1 MSKATRPVLDLSQ
14 QRAAFSGLADQAG
27 IAPLHP
33 AAVVDGAT
41 RAKNHLTLPIAQI
54 EEEGAYVREVE
65 SEEDLADLAS
75 SIRTDGDVPGAI
87 GVRRVGPPVNP
98 RFVLVYGRRRL
109 HAAKL
114 AGLRTVT
121 VRDLGPIGE
130 EEAFLQQI
138 AENESRR
145 AMSVMDACLAYFR
158 AHHGFGHTQAVL
170 AARAGK
176 SPGYVSWMT
185 KGGEALA
192 QLGDDERAALARHP
206 RMGTAIFRDTSS
218 KPLEERVE
226 TLRAMA
232 RSVVSGAAQEEAAS
246 AAPTPIRWS
255 PARGGALRLNAHL
268 DPRRLQEDGEY
279 RAECRELVGRL
290 QQMLAEAERE

>member
-1 MSKATRPVLDLSQ
+1 MSKAPRPALDLSRH
-14 QRAAFSGLADQAG
+14 RAAFSGVAEQG
-27 IAPLHP
+27 APSLHP

-65 SEEDLADLAS
+65 SEEELADLAS

-145 AMSVMDACLAYFR
+145 AMSVMDAALAYYR

-192 QLGDDERAALARHP
+192 QLAEEERAALARHP
-206 RMGTAIFRDTSS
+206 RMGTAVFRDSS
-218 KPLEERVE
+218 SRPLAERVE

-232 RSVVSGAAQEEAAS
+232 RSVASGAAREEAAS
-246 AAPTPIRWS
+246 AGPPPIRWS

-268 DPRRLQEDGEY
+268 DPARLRDDGGY
-279 RAECRELVGRL
+279 RAEVRGLVDRL
-290 QQMLAEAERE
+290 QQMLAEADG

>member
-1 MSKATRPVLDLSQ
+1 MSKTARPALDLSK
-14 QRAAFSGLADQAG
+14 QRAAFSNAQPGS
-27 IAPLHP
+27 LHP

-65 SEEDLADLAS
+65 SEEDLADLAR

-109 HAAKL
+109 HAARL
-114 AGLRTVT
+114 AGLTSVT
-121 VRDLGPIGE
+121 VRDLGTIGE
-130 EEAFLQQI
+130 DEAFLQQI

-170 AARAGK
+170 ASRAGK

-192 QLGDDERAALARHP
+192 QLSDDERAALARHP
-206 RMGTAIFRDTSS
+206 KMGTAIFRDTSS
-218 KPLEERVE
+218 KPLAERVE

-232 RSVVSGAAQEEAAS
+232 RSTGTPEAS
-246 AAPTPIRWS
+246 EAPPPIRWS
-255 PARGGALRLNAHL
+255 PGRGGTLRLNAHL
-268 DPRRLQEDGEY
+268 DPRRPGY
-279 RAECRELVGRL
+279 RDELRSLVERL
-290 QQMLAEAERE
+290 QQMLAESE

>member
-1 MSKATRPVLDLSQ
+1 MSKTTRPVLDLSR
-14 QRAAFSGLADQAG
+14 QRAAFSGTQA
-27 IAPLHP
+27 PSLHP

-41 RAKNHLTLPIAQI
+41 RARNHLTLPIAQI
-54 EEEGAYVREVE
+54 EEEGPYVREVE
-65 SEEDLADLAS
+65 SEEGLADLAR

-109 HAAKL
+109 HAARL
-114 AGLRTVT
+114 AGLTSVT
-121 VRDLGPIGE
+121 VRDLGTIGE
-130 EEAFLQQI
+130 DEAFLQQI

-170 AARAGK
+170 ASRAGK

-192 QLGDDERAALARHP
+192 PLTDEERAALARHP

-218 KPLEERVE
+218 RPLDERVE
-226 TLRAMA
+226 TLRTMI
-232 RSVVSGAAQEEAAS
+232 RSVESGAAETAD
-246 AAPTPIRWS
+246 AAPPPIRWS
-255 PARGGALRLNAHL
+255 PARGGTLRLNAHL
-268 DPRRLQEDGEY
+268 DPKRLHDDREY
-279 RAECRELVGRL
+279 RAEVRGLVDRL
-290 QQMLAEAERE
+290 QQMLAEAE